1 MFDTKFLDLTLDET
15 LSWKTHTQN
24 LLKQVR
30 STFGMV
36 RASKGYLN
44 SHSLKLL
51 YYTMVRSKIQHCIT
65 TWCHGNK
72 TIKTKLQNT
81 CYKFI
86 KLINK
91 KQLKVNDSIKFF
103 PFLSIDQ
110 LLSKEI
116 ATFMYKFNNKL
127 LPKTFGNF
135 FQLNS
140 TYVTTELQEVIAKLF
155 QLVAQKILVSSLCN
169 T

>member
-1 MFDTKFLDLTLDET
+1 
-15 LSWKTHTQN
+15 
-24 LLKQVR
+24 
-30 STFGMV
+30 
-36 RASKGYLN
+36 
-44 SHSLKLL
+44 
-51 YYTMVRSKIQHCIT
+51 MVRSKIQYCIT
-65 TWCHGNK
+65 TWSHGNK

-81 CYKFI
+81 CDKYI

-91 KQLKVNDSIKFF
+91 KQLKVNASIKSF

-116 ATFMYKFNNKL
+116 ASFMYKLNYKQ
-127 LPKTFGNF
+127 LPNTFENF

-140 TYVTTELQEVIAKLF
+140 TNVTTELQEVIAKLF
-155 QLVAQKILVSSLCN
+155 QLVAQQILISSLCN